1 MFSAQNPVVQ
11 DRGVR
16 GQRLAGRN
24 SGDQRRS
31 NAGTDFTAAS
41 AVKFGDTPAATL
53 AGTSLTTGG
62 DRFNYEACVVPKLKG
77 NSAHHGQNRQ
87 RQDRDRDHREGGAG
101 REPAAAA

>member
-1 MFSAQNPVVQ
+1 VQPTPAITSISPSSGSIAGGTVVKI
-11 DRGVR
+11 
-16 GQRLAGRN
+16 
-24 SGDQRRS
+24 S
-31 NAGTDFTAAS
+31 GTDTTAAS

-101 REPAAAA
+101 REPATAA